1 MLDRRITFVSST
13 LIAFFVVVGFGQ
25 ITYALLALLPL
36 CLFAAVRRCMD
47 MRNGIVQTTYIS
59 MENSERVDQSVN
71 TPTSRGYV
79 LLLAD
84 ALLLSGLIGV
94 PAGEI
99 RLAFA
104 TAAGVLIHGAIS
116 GMNAQ

>member
-1 MLDRRITFVSST
+1 MLVRRITYLCAT
-13 LIAFFVVVGFGQ
+13 LVAFFVVVGCGE
-25 ITYALLALLPL
+25 INYALLALLPL

-47 MRNGIVQTTYIS
+47 MRSGIVQNTYLSMDTT
-59 MENSERVDQSVN
+59 ERVEQSVN
-71 TPTSRGYV
+71 TSRGYIA
-79 LLLAD
+79 LLAD
-84 ALLLSGLIGV
+84 ALLASGLIGV